1 MSKGKASSVVTTTAL
16 YPLVTLALAFMILKE
31 PITLKQ
37 AVGIAF
43 AISAILLISL

>member
-37 AVGIAF
+37 VVGNF
-43 AISAILLISL
+43 SLCICARR